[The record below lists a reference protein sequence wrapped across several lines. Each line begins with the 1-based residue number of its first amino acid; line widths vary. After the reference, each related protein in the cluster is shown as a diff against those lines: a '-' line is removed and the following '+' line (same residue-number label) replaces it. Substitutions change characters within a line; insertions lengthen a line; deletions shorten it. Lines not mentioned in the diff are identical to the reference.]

1 MYKLSI
7 NCIYESMFIKV
18 SFKQILIHINLLFSL
33 HYLSVK
39 HNVLQAVRPSD
50 FEYFCRQQLEN
61 ATQRNQA

>member
-1 MYKLSI
+1 MNQCLLKYHL
-7 NCIYESMFIKV
+7 
-18 SFKQILIHINLLFSL
+18 KQILIHINLLFSL